1 MPIIC
6 ENYFLF
12 QQLWK
17 KFNNTITFKLSKILE
32 GQVEFLKLIVQYM
45 IKRAAQKNLCIENCY
60 EMTHNYML
68 NVSWKERLGL
78 HRSASTK
85 PISQQKELNQFY

>member
-12 QQLWK
+12 QQLWTN
-17 KFNNTITFKLSKILE
+17 FNNMKIFKLSKILE
-32 GQVEFLKLIVQYM
+32 GQVAFLRLIVQYM
-45 IKRAAQKNLCIENCY
+45 IKRAAQNNLSFENCY
-60 EMTHNYML
+60 GMTHNIML

-78 HRSASTK
+78 HRSVSTK
-85 PISQQKELNQFY
+85 PISQQKN